1 MKNVPDKKKI
11 AVIIAAGG
19 NGKRFGSENKLFLN
33 LGGVPV
39 FIRTI
44 KIFMP
49 LCHSGNMIVPVHES
63 ELDVFTEYIEKFIPD
78 YRPSIINGGATRTMS
93 VWNALSCLD
102 EDTIDYVAIH
112 DAARPF
118 ASAELFMDCLAAAV
132 KYGGALAARPV
143 SDTVKRAGPEQF
155 IAGTL
160 DRSVLWTVET
170 PQIFNFKMLK
180 GAYAA
185 ALKTNN
191 AFTDDAGIMEH
202 AGHKVF
208 LVKNTAFNL
217 KITYP
222 ADEALAEA
230 YLKSQNKD

>member
-1 MKNVPDKKKI
+1 MKSIPDKKKT

-19 NGKRFGSENKLFLN
+19 TGKRFGTANKLFLD
-33 LGGVPV
+33 LGGIPV

-44 KIFMP
+44 KNFMEHC
-49 LCHSGNMIVPVHES
+49 LSENMIIPVHES
-63 ELDVFTEYIEKFIPD
+63 EREEFEAYIEKFIPA
-78 YRPSIINGGATRTMS
+78 YRPLVINGGETRTMS
-93 VWNALSCLD
+93 VWAALSCLD
-102 EDTIDYVAIH
+102 ENKIDYVAIH

-118 ASAELFMDCLAAAV
+118 ATSALFTDCLNAAV
-132 KYGGALAARPV
+132 MHGGALAARPV
-143 SDTVKRAGPEQF
+143 SDTVKRADPELF
-155 IAGTL
+155 IAETL
-160 DRSVLWTVET
+160 DRSTLWTVET

-180 GAYAA
+180 RAYEA

-191 AFTDDAGIMEH
+191 IFTDDAGIMEH

-222 ADEALAEA
+222 DDVALAEA
-230 YLKSQNKD
+230 YLKTRSFK